1 MIDLPPG
8 SGLNRDMIKSMTG
21 YGRGESTSQNYRLTV
36 EIQSVNRKQLEF
48 AVALPKELDAL
59 EGKIKSFLSDFIS
72 RGRVQVRVKLSD
84 LDGNDCTEPKIN
96 QPLAASCI
104 NALQEVAGN
113 LGAKPD
119 ITLELLTRIPG
130 VLKIDLKIPDPELI
144 WEAAETAAREAVQGM
159 LAMRETEGQHLYGDL
174 SSRVETMRKALSDVR
189 KLAAELPDRQ
199 RQQLMERLKQAGLEQ
214 IDLND
219 DRILKELVIFADKSD
234 ISEEMTRL
242 ESHFNHF
249 HTLCTGQKQVG
260 RSLDF
265 LAQEM
270 FREINTIGSKA
281 SNHEIAHIV
290 VTLKTELEKFREQV
304 QNLE

>member
-1 MIDLPPG
+1 
-8 SGLNRDMIKSMTG
+8 MTG

-59 EGKIKSFLSDFIS
+59 EGKIKSFLSRFIS

-84 LDGNDCTEPKIN
+84 LEGNDCTEPKIN
-96 QPLAASCI
+96 QALASSCI
-104 NALQEVAGN
+104 HSLQQVAAN
-113 LGAKPD
+113 LGAKD
-119 ITLELLTRIPG
+119 ITLELLTRLPG

-144 WEAAETAAREAVQGM
+144 WEAVEAASREAVEG
-159 LAMRETEGQHLYGDL
+159 LIAMRETEGEHLYTDL
-174 SSRVETMRKALSDVR
+174 SSRIETMREALTDVR
-189 KLAAELPDRQ
+189 NLAADMPERQ

-249 HTLCTGQKQVG
+249 HTLCKGQKQVG

-265 LAQEM
+265 LVQEM

-290 VTLKTELEKFREQV
+290 VALKTELEKFREQV

>member
-1 MIDLPPG
+1 MIDLPPDG
-8 SGLNRDMIKSMTG
+8 RLNRDMIKSMTG
-21 YGRGESTSQNYRLTV
+21 YGRGESISQTYRLTV
-36 EIQSVNRKQLEF
+36 ELQSVNRKQLEF

-59 EGKIKSFLSDFIS
+59 EGKIKTFLSGFIS
-72 RGRVQVRVKLSD
+72 RGRVQVKVKLSD
-84 LDGNDCTEPKIN
+84 LDGNDCTEPKVN
-96 QPLAASCI
+96 QPLAASCVT
-104 NALQEVAGN
+104 ALQEVAGH
-113 LGAKPD
+113 LGAKPE

-130 VLKIDLKIPDPELI
+130 VLKIDLKIPDPDSI
-144 WEAAETAAREAVQGM
+144 WEALETAAEEAVKG
-159 LAMRETEGQHLYGDL
+159 LITMRETEGQHLYTDL
-174 SSRVETMRKALSDVR
+174 SKRIDTMRNALNDVR
-189 KLAAELPDRQ
+189 KLAADLPERH
-199 RQQLMERLKQAGLEQ
+199 REQLMERLQQAGLEQ

-219 DRILKELVIFADKSD
+219 DRILKELIIFADKCD
-234 ISEEMTRL
+234 ISEEVTRL
-242 ESHFNHF
+242 ESHFSHF
-249 HTLCTGQKQVG
+249 KTLCDAQKQVG